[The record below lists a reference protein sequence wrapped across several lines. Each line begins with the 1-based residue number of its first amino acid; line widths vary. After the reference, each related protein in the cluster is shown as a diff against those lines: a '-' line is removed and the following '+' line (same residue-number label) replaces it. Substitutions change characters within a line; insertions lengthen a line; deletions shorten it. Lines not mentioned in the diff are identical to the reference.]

1 MTAGNTTNSKI
12 YTVSELN
19 QRIKNNLENSFSDI
33 WIEGE
38 VSNFYFHNKKHMYFD
53 LKDESSKIKIVMFY
67 QNNHKLIFD
76 MEEGLH
82 IIVNGYISVYEKRGE
97 YQMIASDA
105 RPVGKGSLILAFEQ
119 LKEKLL
125 KKGYFD
131 ERIKKKIPLLPQ
143 KVGVAT
149 SRGGAVLQDI
159 VSVLRSRSDNF
170 HLIVRDVN
178 VGGVTSAA
186 DICEAI
192 EDLCEYGVDVIII
205 ARGGGS
211 LEDLWAFNSEELAL
225 KIYDCRIPLIS
236 AVGHQTDYTIS
247 DFVADLRAATPSVAA
262 ENVML
267 DKKKIVFDLNRI
279 RSSMEERLGTRIRS
293 RKEQLGFLIDRKY
306 FRKPLTLLNKAY
318 QDIGELSRD
327 ITDSILSVS
336 KSKKLEYRH
345 HSSRLD
351 PARIEGRIKS
361 HRLLLGNTGM
371 RWSNSFLKHKDS
383 KRNKLESFL
392 INLEKSN
399 PVVILKKGF
408 SAVYDENTG
417 KAVKSIRDT
426 GIGKL
431 LRLLFKDGALK
442 TRVLEVDHKKP
453 EIGKKSENR

>member
-1 MTAGNTTNSKI
+1 MAAGNTTNSNI

-19 QRIKNNLENSFSDI
+19 QRIKNSLENSFSDI
-33 WIEGE
+33 WLEGE

-53 LKDESSKIKIVMFY
+53 LKDENSKIKIVMFY

-131 ERIKKKIPLLPQ
+131 EKIKKKIPLLPQ
-143 KVGVAT
+143 KIGVAT

-178 VGGVTSAA
+178 VGGITSAS

-211 LEDLWAFNSEELAL
+211 LEDMWAFNSEELAS
-225 KIYDCRIPLIS
+225 KIHDCPIPLIS

-262 ENVML
+262 ENVIL
-267 DKKKIVFDLNRI
+267 DKKKMVLDLNRV

-306 FRKPLTLLNKAY
+306 FRNPLTLLNKAY

-327 ITDSILSVS
+327 ITGSISSVS
-336 KSKKLEYRH
+336 KDKRLEYKH
-345 HSSRLD
+345 QASRLE
-351 PARIEGRIKS
+351 PAKIRGRIGS
-361 HRLLLGNTGM
+361 NRLQLRNTGM
-371 RWSNSFLKHKDS
+371 RWNNSFLKHKNN
-383 KRNKLESFL
+383 KKNKLESSL
-392 INLEKSN
+392 ANLEKSN
-399 PVVILKKGF
+399 PVAILKKGF
-408 SAVYDENTG
+408 SAVYDESTG
-417 KAVKSIRDT
+417 KVVKSVRDT

-431 LRLLFKDGALK
+431 IRLLFKDGTVK
-442 TRVLEVDHKKP
+442 TKVLEIDHKRP
-453 EIGKKSENR
+453 EIGKKSEN

>member
-327 ITDSILSVS
+327 ITGSMSSVS
-336 KSKKLEYRH
+336 KDKRLEFKH
-345 HSSRLD
+345 HAARLE
-351 PARIEGRIKS
+351 PAKVRVRIGS
-361 HRLLLGNTGM
+361 HRLLL
-371 RWSNSFLKHKDS
+371 RKY
-383 KRNKLESFL
+383 R
-392 INLEKSN
+392 
-399 PVVILKKGF
+399 
-408 SAVYDENTG
+408 DEM
-417 KAVKSIRDT
+417 
-426 GIGKL
+426 
-431 LRLLFKDGALK
+431 
-442 TRVLEVDHKKP
+442 E
-453 EIGKKSENR
+453 

>member
-1 MTAGNTTNSKI
+1 MAAGNTTNSKI

-178 VGGVTSAA
+178 VGGVTSAG

-225 KIYDCRIPLIS
+225 KIHDCRIPLIS

-267 DKKKIVFDLNRI
+267 DKKKMVLDLNRI

-327 ITDSILSVS
+327 ITGSISSVS
-336 KSKKLEYRH
+336 KDKRLEFKHYATK
-345 HSSRLD
+345 LD
-351 PARIEGRIKS
+351 PAKIRVRIRS
-361 HRLLLGNTGM
+361 HRLLLRNTGM
-371 RWSNSFLKHKDS
+371 RWNNSFIKHKDN
-383 KRNKLESFL
+383 KKNKLESSMA
-392 INLEKSN
+392 NLEKSN
-399 PVVILKKGF
+399 PVGILKKGF
-408 SAVYDENTG
+408 SAIYDGNTG
-417 KAVKSIRDT
+417 QAVKSVRDT

-431 LRLLFKDGALK
+431 LRLLFKDGTVKAK
-442 TRVLEVDHKKP
+442 VLEIDNKRP
-453 EIGKKSENR
+453 EIGKKSEN